1 MDNGNNTI
9 RLLVSL
15 GCALGTNWY
24 YSYISLVISLVVACV
39 QPPLLVLH
47 NRHAQAT
54 AMSVVVLFGIAI
66 RTHFS
71 LILINLQH
79 KATNFKY
86 NYFVFV
92 LRNLSFLEDS
102 YKGTPILYF

>member
-1 MDNGNNTI
+1 MCLWPNMDNGNNTI

-39 QPPLLVLH
+39 
-47 NRHAQAT
+47 AQAT

-66 RTHFS
+66 KTYFS
-71 LILINLQH
+71 LILIKLQH

-92 LRNLSFLEDS
+92 LRNLSFLGAS
-102 YKGTPILYF
+102 YQGTPIIYF